1 MRHHKTEI
9 GQKANPECSPARR
22 KKSLSLRFQKIYME
36 MSGLQNNQPHK
47 KRMNLQKLNALK
59 TGGW

>member
-1 MRHHKTEI
+1 VFTR
-9 GQKANPECSPARR
+9 AA